1 MNIQRKAFTLIE
13 LMVTIAIF
21 ALVAS
26 MSYYS
31 LSASFNNGVAQERHS
46 EELFQL
52 QKTLN
57 FLERDITQ
65 TSNQKINLD
74 QSGLTILT
82 LQNDQL
88 LTIRYSVNSNQ
99 LFRKDITNP
108 SEERILG
115 LLDQISSANIKI
127 LDQQNRWKTQWNSN
141 NPGSAKAI
149 EIQLNHPYW
158 GNLIKLVML
167 DDE

>member
-1 MNIQRKAFTLIE
+1 MSIQRKAFTLIE

-21 ALVAS
+21 ALIAS

-31 LSASFNNGVAQERHS
+31 LSASFNNGVVQESHS

-65 TSNQKINLD
+65 TSSQQIDLD
-74 QSGLTILT
+74 QSGLQIVT

-88 LTIRYSVNSNQ
+88 LAIKYSVNSNQ

-108 SEERILG
+108 SEQRVLG

-127 LDQQNRWKTQWNSN
+127 LDQQSRWQSEWNR
-141 NPGSAKAI
+141 GSMGPAKAI
-149 EIQLNHPYW
+149 EIQLSHPYW

-167 DDE
+167 DE

>member
-1 MNIQRKAFTLIE
+1 MSIQRKAFTLIE

-21 ALVAS
+21 ALIAS

-65 TSNQKINLD
+65 TSNQQIVLD
-74 QSGLTILT
+74 QSGLTIVT

-88 LTIRYSVNSNQ
+88 LAIKYSVNSNQ

-108 SEERILG
+108 SEQRVLG
-115 LLDQISSANIKI
+115 LLDQISSAKIKI
-127 LDQQNRWKTQWNSN
+127 LDQQSRWQSEWNR
-141 NPGSAKAI
+141 GSVGPAKAI
-149 EIQLNHPYW
+149 EIQLSHPYW

-167 DDE
+167 DE

>member
-1 MNIQRKAFTLIE
+1 MSIQRKAFTLIE

-21 ALVAS
+21 ALIAS

-31 LSASFNNGVAQERHS
+31 LSASFNNGVAQESHS

-65 TSNQKINLD
+65 TSSQQIVLD
-74 QSGLTILT
+74 QSGLQIVT

-88 LTIRYSVNSNQ
+88 LAIKYSVNSNQ

-108 SEERILG
+108 SEQRVLG

-127 LDQQNRWKTQWNSN
+127 LDQQSRWQSEWNR
-141 NPGSAKAI
+141 GSMGPAKAI

-167 DDE
+167 DE

>member
-1 MNIQRKAFTLIE
+1 MSIQRKAFTLIE

-21 ALVAS
+21 ALIAS

-31 LSASFNNGVAQERHS
+31 LSASFNNGVAQESHS

-65 TSNQKINLD
+65 TSNQQIVLD
-74 QSGLTILT
+74 QSGLTIVT

-88 LTIRYSVNSNQ
+88 LTIKYSVNSNQ

-108 SEERILG
+108 SEQRVLG

-127 LDQQNRWKTQWNSN
+127 LDQQSRWQSEWNR
-141 NPGSAKAI
+141 GSMGPAKAI
-149 EIQLNHPYW
+149 EIQLSHPYW

-167 DDE
+167 DE

>member
-1 MNIQRKAFTLIE
+1 MSIQRKAFTLIE

-21 ALVAS
+21 ALIAS

-31 LSASFNNGVAQERHS
+31 LSASFNNGVAQESHS

-65 TSNQKINLD
+65 TSSQQIDLD
-74 QSGLTILT
+74 QSGLQIVT

-88 LTIRYSVNSNQ
+88 LTIKYSVNSNQ

-108 SEERILG
+108 SEQRVLG

-127 LDQQNRWKTQWNSN
+127 LDQQSRWQSEWNR
-141 NPGSAKAI
+141 GSMGPAKAI

-167 DDE
+167 DE

>member
-1 MNIQRKAFTLIE
+1 MSIQRKAFTLIE

-21 ALVAS
+21 ALIAS

-31 LSASFNNGVAQERHS
+31 LSASFNNGVAQESHS

-65 TSNQKINLD
+65 TSSQQIDLD
-74 QSGLTILT
+74 QSGLQIVT

-88 LTIRYSVNSNQ
+88 LAIKYSVNSNQ

-108 SEERILG
+108 SEQRVLG

-127 LDQQNRWKTQWNSN
+127 LDQQSRWQSEWNR
-141 NPGSAKAI
+141 GSMGPAKAI

-167 DDE
+167 DE

>member
-1 MNIQRKAFTLIE
+1 MSIQRKAFTLIE

-21 ALVAS
+21 ALIAS

-65 TSNQKINLD
+65 TSNQQIVLD
-74 QSGLTILT
+74 QSGLTIVT

-88 LTIRYSVNSNQ
+88 LAIKYSVNSNQ

-108 SEERILG
+108 SEQRVLG

-127 LDQQNRWKTQWNSN
+127 LDQQSRWQSEWNR
-141 NPGSAKAI
+141 GSMGPAKAI
-149 EIQLNHPYW
+149 EIQLSHPYW

-167 DDE
+167 DE

>member
-1 MNIQRKAFTLIE
+1 MSIQRKAFTLIE

-21 ALVAS
+21 ALIAS

-31 LSASFNNGVAQERHS
+31 LSASFNNGVVQESHS

-65 TSNQKINLD
+65 TSSQQIDLD
-74 QSGLTILT
+74 QSGLQIVT

-88 LTIRYSVNSNQ
+88 LTIKYSVNSNQ

-108 SEERILG
+108 SEQRVLG

-127 LDQQNRWKTQWNSN
+127 LDQQSRWQSEWNR
-141 NPGSAKAI
+141 GSMGPAKAI
-149 EIQLNHPYW
+149 EIQLSHPYW

-167 DDE
+167 DE

>member
-1 MNIQRKAFTLIE
+1 
-13 LMVTIAIF
+13 MVTIAIF
-21 ALVAS
+21 ALIAS

-65 TSNQKINLD
+65 TSNQQIVLD
-74 QSGLTILT
+74 QSGLTIVT

-88 LTIRYSVNSNQ
+88 LAIKYSVNSNQ

-108 SEERILG
+108 SEQRVLG

-127 LDQQNRWKTQWNSN
+127 LDQQSRWQSEWNR
-141 NPGSAKAI
+141 GSVGPAKAI
-149 EIQLNHPYW
+149 EIQLSHPYW

-167 DDE
+167 DE

>member
-1 MNIQRKAFTLIE
+1 MSIQRKAFTLIE

-21 ALVAS
+21 ALIAS

-31 LSASFNNGVAQERHS
+31 LSASFNNGVAQESHS

-65 TSNQKINLD
+65 TSSQQIDLD
-74 QSGLTILT
+74 QSGLQIVT

-88 LTIRYSVNSNQ
+88 LTIKYSVNSNQ

-108 SEERILG
+108 SEQRVLG

-127 LDQQNRWKTQWNSN
+127 LDQQSRWQSEWNR
-141 NPGSAKAI
+141 GSVGPAKAI
-149 EIQLNHPYW
+149 EIQLSHPYW

-167 DDE
+167 DE

>member
-1 MNIQRKAFTLIE
+1 MRIQRKAFTLIE

-31 LSASFNNGVAQERHS
+31 LSASFNNGVVQESHS

-65 TSNQKINLD
+65 TSNQQIDLD
-74 QSGLTILT
+74 QSGLTIMT

-88 LTIRYSVNSNQ
+88 LTIRYSVKSNQ

-108 SEERILG
+108 SEQRVLG

-127 LDQQNRWKTQWNSN
+127 LDQQSRWQGEWSR
-141 NPGSAKAI
+141 GSVGPAKAI
-149 EIQLNHPYW
+149 EIQLDHPYW

-167 DDE
+167 DE

>member
-1 MNIQRKAFTLIE
+1 MSIQRKAFTLIE

-21 ALVAS
+21 ALIAS

-31 LSASFNNGVAQERHS
+31 LSASFNNGVAQESHS

-65 TSNQKINLD
+65 TSSQQIVLD
-74 QSGLTILT
+74 QSGLQIVT

-88 LTIRYSVNSNQ
+88 LAIKYSVNSNQ

-108 SEERILG
+108 SEQRVLG

-127 LDQQNRWKTQWNSN
+127 LDQQSRWQSEWNR
-141 NPGSAKAI
+141 GSVGPAKAI
-149 EIQLNHPYW
+149 EIQLSHPYW

-167 DDE
+167 DE

>member
-1 MNIQRKAFTLIE
+1 MSIQRKAFTLIE

-21 ALVAS
+21 ALIAS

-65 TSNQKINLD
+65 TSSQQIDLD
-74 QSGLTILT
+74 QSGLQIVT

-88 LTIRYSVNSNQ
+88 LTIKYSVNSNQ

-108 SEERILG
+108 SEQRVLG

-127 LDQQNRWKTQWNSN
+127 LDQQSRWQSEWNR
-141 NPGSAKAI
+141 GSMGPAKAI

-167 DDE
+167 DE